1 MNLEKWAK
9 VKAIF
14 NAALELPDADR
25 EVFIESN
32 CGADETLFLEV
43 KSLLE
48 AERDAKEFIEAPAF
62 SALNRLIGDTQ
73 NPSRVGQIIGAYKLE
88 KEIGRGGMGAVYLGS
103 RADAEFKKRVAVKL
117 IKRGLDT
124 DEIVRRFRYERQIL
138 ATLDHPNI
146 TRLIDGGATDDGSP
160 YLVMDYVEG
169 KPLTKYADERQLSIE
184 ERLRLFLQICA
195 AVQYA
200 HQNLIIHRDL
210 KPSNILVT
218 NEGVPKLLDFG
229 IAKLLT
235 AGNGGLTLEKSL
247 TATQAMTPEYAS
259 PEQITGKPVTTAS
272 DIYSLGVVLYELL
285 TGHRPIRLT
294 SRSQEELSRIIT
306 DTSPPKPSESD
317 ILRRGDAETRR
328 RGESDLSA
336 EKGFVAAPPRLPFSL
351 SQLKGD
357 LDNIV
362 LMAMRKEPT
371 RRYSSVEQFA
381 GDIKRYLSGL
391 PVIAREDSFSY
402 RASKFVQRNKAGV
415 AAVSGI
421 ALSLIGGIIA
431 TLRQSR
437 IAARERDA
445 ALAEAEKAERI
456 NRFLQKMLASADPRR
471 QGKDVKVAE
480 ILELAA
486 ESMERDFAGEPEIIA
501 DLQTTIGLTF
511 LSQGKLNLAE
521 RHLRQALETRLKLF
535 GRDHYETAISFY
547 NYGQLMEDVGDASAA
562 ENCFRQA
569 IKTLHRLPGN
579 NRLEISN
586 VLHNLAHVAV
596 LQGKNAEAVQIL
608 SEVLEIR
615 RALLNENHPKVAET
629 LAELGNT
636 FTVLGDTDAAE
647 RLQRQALAVM
657 RQHYGNEHPDTALIL
672 VNLFA
677 AIQHRKPAEA
687 ELLIDEALR
696 IRRKILGDTHLDV
709 AWTLYHLSFMKI
721 NRGEAVEAERLT
733 REVLNLRGTTLTD
746 ENLLVSNVLLI
757 LGRSLMAQDRL
768 TEAETVLRECLA
780 LRQKNLSPEH
790 WVLATTSG
798 FLGECLMLLNQ
809 RETGMKLLLE
819 SYESLK
825 EKLGENHMQTQMAAA
840 RVEKFLG

>member
-9 VKAIF
+9 VKEIF

-25 EVFIESN
+25 EVFVQSN
-32 CGADETLFLEV
+32 CGADETLFFEV

-62 SALNRLIGDTQ
+62 SALNQLMSDTQ

-88 KEIGRGGMGAVYLGS
+88 REIGRGGMGAVYLGS
-103 RADAEFKKRVAVKL
+103 RADAQFKKQVAVKL

-124 DEIVRRFRYERQIL
+124 DEIIRRFRHERQIL

-146 TRLIDGGATDDGSP
+146 TRLIDGGATEDGSP

-169 KPLTKYADERQLSIE
+169 KPLTKYSDERQLSIE

-218 NEGVPKLLDFG
+218 NEGIPKLLDFG

-306 DTSPPKPSESD
+306 DTSPQKPSS
-317 ILRRGDAETRR
+317 ILQEEEKRRK
-328 RGESDLSA
+328 GEEERKNKTAKISSSPL
-336 EKGFVAAPPRLPFSL
+336 LPFSS
-351 SQLKGD
+351 SQLRGD

-362 LMAMRKEPT
+362 LMAMRKEPA
-371 RRYSSVEQFA
+371 RRYSSAEQFA

-415 AAVSGI
+415 VAVSGI

-486 ESMERDFAGEPEIIA
+486 ESMERDFADEPEIIA

-511 LSQGKLNLAE
+511 LSQGKLDLAE
-521 RHLRQALETRLKLF
+521 RHLRLALETRLKLF
-535 GRDHYETAISFY
+535 GREHYETAISFY

-569 IKTLHRLPGN
+569 IKTLRRLPGN
-579 NRLEISN
+579 NHLEISN

-636 FTVLGDTDAAE
+636 FTVLGDTEAAE

-657 RQHYGNEHPDTALIL
+657 RQHYGDEHPDTALIL

-696 IRRKILGDTHLDV
+696 IRRKTLGDTHLDV

-757 LGRSLMAQDRL
+757 LGRSLMAQNRL
-768 TEAETVLRECLA
+768 TEAETTLRECLA

-809 RETGMKLLLE
+809 RETGAKLLLE
-819 SYESLK
+819 SYTSLR